1 MGGRERDAPTGS
13 CHVGQVCQRHAHG
26 TKHPPTAGRPS
37 KAILQSRYV
46 TQSSNILPVYNGTHV
61 ASSSS
66 ALPVSNLATHPI
78 PAFTMSTVIRQP
90 LGKRFLMRKS
100 SNAENLPPTAHSKKA
115 DALVSAR
122 EASRRRRARVVSG
135 ALPLKVKKVV
145 QNAQRRASK
154 ALLVSKLIKPV
165 APRSVEFSAPSE
177 PLELVNETQGTSQTT
192 TSSSAKPLPAPS
204 MWHFPRFLRRPPPQV
219 WPVPVQREN
228 IDACNPELVDTPT
241 DYIVQGLE
249 VAGESYV
256 FLFFLFLPTLNVL
269 VLYRMWNL
277 VKNARVGS
285 SSMGHRAA
293 LPDEVNVIIADHAKM
308 QSASTLPP
316 SHPTHVLAIWDLPVS
331 QPVNR
336 GMGVDMETGRRK
348 VSLIAAHNL
357 VLATHCAKWFPL
369 PSSTNVKETTVS
381 NRAGV
386 SGTALNLPVVPLAV
400 PHPASFMYLL
410 QTLYTHKVS
419 WLLDQLVPVP
429 KPTVVFPTAEN
440 PQPKNPHYIIETGR
454 RLAARFTPQAIVA
467 MIGTVIGLWQ
477 NAIYLGVSDK
487 RLWIGIDWSYD
498 MLLTGLAISL
508 GRPDLVP
515 RPQPQMQWPSVL
527 KA

>member
-1 MGGRERDAPTGS
+1 
-13 CHVGQVCQRHAHG
+13 
-26 TKHPPTAGRPS
+26 
-37 KAILQSRYV
+37 
-46 TQSSNILPVYNGTHV
+46 
-61 ASSSS
+61 
-66 ALPVSNLATHPI
+66 
-78 PAFTMSTVIRQP
+78 MSTVIRQP

-100 SNAENLPPTAHSKKA
+100 SNTENLPPTAHSKKA

-154 ALLVSKLIKPV
+154 ALLVSKPIKPV
-165 APRSVEFSAPSE
+165 APQSIEFSAPSE
-177 PLELVNETQGTSQTT
+177 PLELVNETQATSQLT

-241 DYIVQGLE
+241 DYIMQGLE
-249 VAGESYV
+249 VAGES
-256 FLFFLFLPTLNVL
+256 
-269 VLYRMWNL
+269 MWNL

-293 LPDEVNVIIADHAKM
+293 LPDEVNVIIADHTKM

-331 QPVNR
+331 QPVTR
-336 GMGVDMETGRRK
+336 GMGVNMETGRRK

-369 PSSTNVKETTVS
+369 PSSTNVQETTVS

-386 SGTALNLPVVPLAV
+386 SGIALNLPVVPLAV

-440 PQPKNPHYIIETGR
+440 PQPKNPQYIVETSR
-454 RLAARFTPQAIVA
+454 RLAARFTLQAIVA

-487 RLWIGIDWSYD
+487 RLWVGIDWSYD